1 VTRYTLAA
9 TSSFGLEAVV
19 RAELESLGVRAART
33 EDRQVLFEGTAEDAA
48 RCNVCLRAAD
58 RVLVRLAEFPAAD
71 FDQLFEGVRAVRWG
85 ELLGGSP
92 AVTVEARA
100 ARSKLAS
107 VPAIQSVSKK
117 AIVES
122 LTRGRGGRLQETG
135 PRCTVEVALRDDR
148 AAVLLDTTGPG
159 LHKRGYRASGGE
171 APMRENLA
179 AALVLISRWDRSRP
193 FADPLCGSGTIPIE
207 AAMIA
212 AGIAPGLSRRFTGE
226 ALALFPRAAWDN
238 ARAEAR
244 AAEQRHADCS
254 IEASDRDHSIIEV
267 ARRNAE
273 RAGVGRLVRF
283 RTAEL
288 SRFQP
293 PGEFGCIVANPP
305 YGERLGEEREVAALS
320 REMGKL
326 FGRLSTWSLFVLTA
340 QSGFERQFGR
350 KATKNRKLYNGNLR
364 CWLYQYFGPLPPSPP
379 PA

>member
-1 VTRYTLAA
+1 
-9 TSSFGLEAVV
+9 
-19 RAELESLGVRAART
+19 
-33 EDRQVLFEGTAEDAA
+33 
-48 RCNVCLRAAD
+48 
-58 RVLVRLAEFPAAD
+58 
-71 FDQLFEGVRAVRWG
+71 
-85 ELLGGSP
+85 
-92 AVTVEARA
+92 
-100 ARSKLAS
+100 
-107 VPAIQSVSKK
+107 
-117 AIVES
+117 
-122 LTRGRGGRLQETG
+122 
-135 PRCTVEVALRDDR
+135 
-148 AAVLLDTTGPG
+148 
-159 LHKRGYRASGGE
+159 
-171 APMRENLA
+171 
-179 AALVLISRWDRSRP
+179 
-193 FADPLCGSGTIPIE
+193 
-207 AAMIA
+207 MIA
-212 AGIAPGLSRRFTGE
+212 AGIAPGLSRRFAGE

-244 AAEQRHADCS
+244 AAEQRHAACS
-254 IEASDRDHSIIEV
+254 IDASDRDHAIIEV

-305 YGERLGEEREVAALS
+305 YGERLGEELEVAALS